1 MEIFSLPAL
10 LVAIFILAIY
20 LVGGA
25 VYRLYLSPLAKF
37 PGPKLAA
44 LTLWY
49 EFYFD
54 VVKKGRYG
62 WEIAK
67 MHEQYGRIGVL
78 IKIATCAGSNPQ
90 PCAQVQS
97 FALILTRSI

>member
-1 MEIFSLPAL
+1 MDTVSVPAML
-10 LVAIFILAIY
+10 SAIFILTVY

-25 VYRLYLSPLAKF
+25 VYRLYLSPLSKF
-37 PGPKLAA
+37 PGPKFAA

-54 VVKKGRYG
+54 VVKQGRYS

-67 MHEQYGRIGVL
+67 MHEHYGK
-78 IKIATCAGSNPQ
+78 IKAPHK
-90 PCAQVQS
+90 
-97 FALILTRSI
+97 

>member
-1 MEIFSLPAL
+1 MLRLDPLLYRAVGYFVMASAGDTFSGQRTGLGAAL
-10 LVAIFILAIY
+10 VLLY

-49 EFYFD
+49 RFPSD
-54 VVKKGRYG
+54 
-62 WEIAK
+62 I
-67 MHEQYGRIGVL
+67 L
-78 IKIATCAGSNPQ
+78 IS
-90 PCAQVQS
+90 
-97 FALILTRSI
+97 